1 MPVVRTDG
9 RLVGRCTVKLCKVIQ
24 IVCKKYLSRYS
35 VLTLVK
41 AFYKSR
47 IDYCKLKLTV
57 CFPKEKIAKLPRV
70 QKAATRLLMVFGSI
84 LTSF

>member
-1 MPVVRTDG
+1 MPVMRTVG

-41 AFYKSR
+41 AFYKGR

-57 CFPKEKIAKLPRV
+57 CL
-70 QKAATRLLMVFGSI
+70 QNAATRLLMVFGSI